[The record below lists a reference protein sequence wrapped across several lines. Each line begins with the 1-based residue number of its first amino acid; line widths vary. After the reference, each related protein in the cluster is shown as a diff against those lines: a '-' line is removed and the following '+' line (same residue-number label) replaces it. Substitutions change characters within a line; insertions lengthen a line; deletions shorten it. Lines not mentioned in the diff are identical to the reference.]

1 MYQPAGRTL
10 AQPCHS
16 LNTNDFHSL
25 SLRPDKRVYP
35 SITPETR
42 EGLHGCVE
50 EIGPAGI
57 RGWLL
62 DCAACDTHLKVDAYL
77 DEQFLG
83 NGYAVR
89 HRTDISQI
97 MGRPIHCEFLL
108 PWEPATLLAE
118 LKTLERTKPLRIR
131 VLAAESGREIAA
143 IGEDSLTVGQLLD
156 FVKATP
162 ASAPQGFQREKL
174 VQSFATAEDSTPEVD
189 GDVRAI
195 AFYLPQFHPIPEND
209 AWWGK
214 GFTEWSN
221 VASAKPQFAGHHQP
235 QLPGELGFYD
245 LRIDEVREQQ
255 ARLAREHGL
264 YGFCYY
270 YYWFNGRR
278 ILEKPLQMML
288 DAGTPD
294 FPFCI
299 CWANENWTR
308 RWDGL
313 ESDLLLQ
320 QEHNEASDLAFIKD
334 VLPILKDPRYIRVKG
349 APLLLIYRAH
359 LLPDPV
365 RTSAV
370 WRQVCKEA
378 GLDAIHLCAV
388 ETPGTPDPYSIGF
401 DSAAQFPPH
410 KLQTSRAEDT
420 VTDLNP
426 HFTGSIHDYEWTV
439 AEEINAPTA
448 PYRRFRGVMTSWDNT
463 ARRGSASHI
472 FVNSHPEAYEVWLR
486 GVVDATKRDLPP
498 GERLLFI
505 NAWNEWAEGAHLEP
519 DTRFGRG
526 YLEATRRALTGT
538 STWDTLVEYA
548 RGRQE
553 MSGAVLTDW
562 LSDVGALMSSQQRSL
577 EYLTRIHRRRMFH
590 GHTESI
596 VFSTANPHHHLSERL
611 LHEGHGRLDHVNEHE
626 HPRHVKVTR
635 SAPLYLNGWAFV
647 DGVNL
652 GPATRTTL
660 VMENEVTAERYY
672 ATLSERSERHDAAA
686 CFPATPASST
696 AFSGFSAY
704 ADIRQ
709 IREGVYRTGIIHERD
724 QQAIQFTFVP
734 RIQLV

>member
-1 MYQPAGRTL
+1 MRTNAFYNL
-10 AQPCHS
+10 HR
-16 LNTNDFHSL
+16 
-25 SLRPDKRVYP
+25 RPDHRVHA
-35 SITPETR
+35 SITPESR
-42 EGLHGCVE
+42 EGLHGCVDD
-50 EIGPAGI
+50 IGPAGI

-83 NGYAVR
+83 SGYAVR

-108 PWEPATLLAE
+108 PWKAATLLTK
-118 LKTLERTKPLRIR
+118 LKTMERTKPLRIR
-131 VLAAESGREIAA
+131 VLAAESGHEIASD
-143 IGEDSLTVGQLLD
+143 GDGSLTAGQLLD
-156 FVKATP
+156 YVKAIP
-162 ASAPQGFQREKL
+162 ASPPQGFRRETL
-174 VQSFATAEDSTPEVD
+174 VQSFATAEDSTPDVD

-209 AWWGK
+209 TWWGK
-214 GFTEWSN
+214 GFTEWRN

-235 QLPGELGFYD
+235 QLPGDLGFYD

-278 ILEKPLQMML
+278 ILEKPLQMLL

-313 ESDLLLQ
+313 ESDVLLQ

-349 APLLLIYRAH
+349 APLLLIYSVH

-365 RTSAV
+365 HTSAV
-370 WRQVCKEA
+370 WRQACKEA

-388 ETPGTPDPYSIGF
+388 ETPETPDPYSIGF

-410 KLQTSRAEDT
+410 KLQTATVEDT
-420 VTDLNP
+420 VADLNP
-426 HFTGSIHDYEWTV
+426 DFSGKIHDYERTV
-439 AEEINAPTA
+439 AEEINSPSA

-463 ARRGSASHI
+463 AHRGSASHI

-486 GVVDATKRDLPP
+486 GVVDATKQDLPP

-519 DTRFGRG
+519 DKKFGRG

-538 STWDTLVEYA
+538 STSDTLVEYA

-553 MSGAVLTDW
+553 ISGGVLTDW
-562 LSDVGALMSSQQRSL
+562 LKDIGFIINSQQRSL
-577 EYLTRIHRRRMFH
+577 RFLTQIHRCSGLH

-596 VFSTANPHHHLSERL
+596 VFSTVNPHYHLAERL
-611 LHEGHGRLDHVNEHE
+611 LHEGHGVLDHVNEHVN
-626 HPRHVKVTR
+626 PRRVEVAR
-635 SAPLYLNGWAFV
+635 SKPLYLSGWSFAEGV
-647 DGVNL
+647 DL

-660 VMENEVTAERYY
+660 VLENEATAERYY
-672 ATLSERSERHDAAA
+672 ATLSERRERHDVAA

-709 IREGVYRTGIIHERD
+709 LPEGIYRTGVIHEGD